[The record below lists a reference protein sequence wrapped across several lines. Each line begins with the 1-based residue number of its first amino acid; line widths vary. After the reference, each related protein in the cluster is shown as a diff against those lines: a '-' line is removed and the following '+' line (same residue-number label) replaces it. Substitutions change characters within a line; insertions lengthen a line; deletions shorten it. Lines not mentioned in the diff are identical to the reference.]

1 MSKSQSIHVI
11 CRIRPE
17 NEREKASGMKGCID
31 ILSENTLKI
40 YPIDIPTKSSQ
51 VTKEEPHEFTFDR
64 VFPDTTRQ
72 IEVFEFA
79 AKPLIDGIFEGINC
93 TLFCYG
99 QKNQI
104 NENKTQNLIKKYE
117 NFKVENDLKVSIEYR
132 EIVNISLIYYL
143 KHLKTKI

>member
-1 MSKSQSIHVI
+1 
-11 CRIRPE
+11 
-17 NEREKASGMKGCID
+17 MKGCID

-51 VTKEEPHEFTFDR
+51 VTKEKPHEFTFDR

-79 AKPLIDGIFEGINC
+79 AKPLIDGIFEGINY

-99 QKNQI
+99 QKKQI

-117 NFKVENDLKVSIEYR
+117 NFKVENDLKVSIEYI

>member
-11 CRIRPE
+11 CRIHPE

-64 VFPDTTRQ
+64 PRYNSSNRSV
-72 IEVFEFA
+72 
-79 AKPLIDGIFEGINC
+79 
-93 TLFCYG
+93 
-99 QKNQI
+99 
-104 NENKTQNLIKKYE
+104 
-117 NFKVENDLKVSIEYR
+117 
-132 EIVNISLIYYL
+132 
-143 KHLKTKI
+143 